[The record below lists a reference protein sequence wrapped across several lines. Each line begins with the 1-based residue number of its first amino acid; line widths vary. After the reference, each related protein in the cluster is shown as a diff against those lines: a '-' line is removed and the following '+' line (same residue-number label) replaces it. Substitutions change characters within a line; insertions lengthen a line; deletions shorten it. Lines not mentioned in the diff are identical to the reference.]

1 MKNLIKYSSIALLT
15 SVLSTS
21 AFAAADDAALTGTI
35 GQAVSVTVA
44 DASTAVTMS
53 NSVTSSQDL
62 AVAANVPFNVTV
74 ASANGSKLI
83 SGDDDEVGY
92 TLTLNDG
99 STDLL
104 TAAGTAGSTE
114 VDATWTLN
122 ISPFGIDGSTDA
134 GTYTDTVTITVAAS

>member
-74 ASANGSKLI
+74 ASANGSKLM
-83 SGDDDEVGY
+83 SGDDEVGY
-92 TLTLNDG
+92 TFTLNDG

>member
-74 ASANGSKLI
+74 ASANASKLI
-83 SGDDDEVGY
+83 SGSDEVGY
-92 TLTLNDG
+92 TFTLNDG
-99 STDLL
+99 STTLL

-134 GTYTDTVTITVAAS
+134 GTYTDTVTITVAAA

>member
-83 SGDDDEVGY
+83 SGDDEVGY
-92 TLTLNDG
+92 TFTLNDG